1 MNGICYNTEHRDGVR
16 NVQNSGVCL
25 VVNMMQISSAKDKHS
40 IVTNMSFYD
49 VIEEIWELNYI
60 NFKIIMFK
68 CNWVDNVSGVRIDE
82 LGFTLVNLKCIG
94 RKKNSFILA
103 SQAKQV
109 FFLED
114 PSDSQWHVVLNP
126 PNREYEDHIND
137 DELGDISLNCISSN
151 NVPMNVFEEINDED
165 DPNYMQTDCDGIW
178 IQNEN
183 E

>member
-1 MNGICYNTEHRDGVR
+1 MNGIHYNTEHRDGVR

-25 VVNMMQISSAKDKHS
+25 VANTMQISSAKDKHP
-40 IVTNMSFYD
+40 IVTNMSFYS
-49 VIEEIWELNYI
+49 VIQEIWELNYI

-68 CNWVDNVSGVRIDE
+68 CNWVDSVSSVRIDE
-82 LGFTLVNLKCIG
+82 LGFTLVNLKRIG
-94 RKKNSFILA
+94 HKIDSFILA

-126 PNREYEDHIND
+126 PNREYKDHIND

-165 DPNYMQTDCDGIW
+165 DSNYMRTDCDGIW
-178 IQNEN
+178 ILNEN

>member
-1 MNGICYNTEHRDGVR
+1 MNGIRYNTEHRDGIH
-16 NVQNSGVCL
+16 NVQNSSVCL
-25 VVNMMQISSAKDKHS
+25 VANTMRTSSVKDKHP
-40 IVTNMSFYD
+40 IVTNMSFYSM
-49 VIEEIWELNYI
+49 IQEIWELNYI

-68 CNWVDNVSGVRIDE
+68 CNWVDSVSSVRIDE
-82 LGFTLVNLKCIG
+82 LGFTLVNLKRIG
-94 RKKNSFILA
+94 HKIDSFILA

-114 PSDSQWHVVLNP
+114 PSDFQWHVVLNP
-126 PNREYEDHIND
+126 LNREYEDHIND

-165 DPNYMQTDCDGIW
+165 DSNYMRTDCDGIW
-178 IQNEN
+178 ILNEN